1 MVNPAVTSSHNCP
14 WKSRLLCALST
25 PGTPPPN
32 ANGIS
37 KEQSLPASTQ
47 AKPGKCASVRR
58 SGRTQTDGARHRAEG
73 SRENKRPEPFRSVQ
87 TGKDKKLAEARGR
100 GTAPA
105 APEREAAGGRRAGP
119 AAEASMTPAAASR
132 PGRPRGG

>member
-87 TGKDKKLAEARGR
+87 TGKDKKLAEAGGR
-100 GTAPA
+100 GTAPT
-105 APEREAAGGRRAGP
+105 APEREAEGGRGP
-119 AAEASMTPAAASR
+119 RQRPA
-132 PGRPRGG
+132 

>member
-87 TGKDKKLAEARGR
+87 TGKDKKLAEAGGR